1 LEWKIAE
8 GGNSGIIFNVHE
20 DKEFGATYVT
30 GPEMQVL
37 DNEKAHDNKKD
48 NHLAGSLYDMVDV
61 GRDVAKPA
69 GEWNHA
75 IIRIKDGHLTL
86 KLNGTE
92 TADVTIGSE
101 EWKKLIAASKFKDWE
116 HFGRYPKGRI
126 ALQDHGNQVWY
137 RNIKIREL

>member
-1 LEWKIAE
+1 
-8 GGNSGIIFNVHE
+8 
-20 DKEFGATYVT
+20 
-30 GPEMQVL
+30 MQVL

-48 NHLAGSLYDMVDV
+48 SHLAGSRYDMVDV

-116 HFGRYPKGRI
+116 HFGRYTKGRSEARSVGKECVSQCRSRRSTYSEKKKKSNKKI
-126 ALQDHGNQVWY
+126 QNQHQKKTKHG
-137 RNIKIREL
+137 REKKKK